1 VTDQTIELPYDIL
14 TASPEIQQR
23 YTQLVTEGST
33 PRMAEMLA
41 LRTAPRGM
49 TDSVY
54 FAAHG
59 NLAKQFENAP
69 CGQLE
74 CLVAVAKSRG
84 YTPGMNDVYDP
95 NLATEGFGDPLAF
108 IPATGGRNHIKR
120 VAEHRDH
127 DLLDGSPVKNKR
139 QRHGDTL
146 DEKPIRLAPD
156 LAAEAVQHMLH
167 ENPDLRFKADPRELL
182 AEATARHG
190 YDDSKLTG
198 ELSSDVHHPSMQLQ

>member
-1 VTDQTIELPYDIL
+1 MTAQTIELPYDIL

-41 LRTAPRGM
+41 LKAAPRVM
-49 TDSVY
+49 TDAVY
-54 FAAHG
+54 FASHG

-108 IPATGGRNHIKR
+108 ISPSGGRNHIRR
-120 VAEHRDH
+120 VAEQRDH
-127 DLLDGSPVKNKR
+127 DLHGPVEVRR

-146 DEKPIRLAPD
+146 DETPIRLAPD

-167 ENPDLRFKADPRELL
+167 ENPELRFKADHRELL
-182 AEATARHG
+182 DEAVVRHG